1 MRPAPP
7 QAATNEALGLD
18 QVPEAVHASL
28 VLRTA
33 ALPHWPAVPTHMP
46 GEAAESGGQ
55 LAWNTCVPG
64 YGGRLVFTSPGD
76 SYGPSMRP
84 DDWYPYP
91 TGWRYLLLNEWGHR

>member
-1 MRPAPP
+1 MNR
-7 QAATNEALGLD
+7 QASSGAR
-18 QVPEAVHASL
+18 VVHASL
-28 VLRTA
+28 VLRID

-46 GEAAESGGQ
+46 GEATESAGQ

-76 SYGPSMRP
+76 SYRPSRRP

-91 TGWRYLLLNEWGHR
+91 RGWRYLLPHEYQGGELGVG